1 MTTNMAHEDVKKYLR
16 PEFINRIDEIIIF
29 NDLKE
34 NVIRK
39 IVDIQLDRVKKR
51 LNEQNITIQ
60 VDESVKNYLVRNGY
74 VPEYGARPINRII
87 KREIL
92 AKLSRYILEHPDE
105 IKFRIVIKD
114 DQIKIYSN

>member
-1 MTTNMAHEDVKKYLR
+1 MAHEDVKKYLR
-16 PEFINRIDEIIIF
+16 PEFINRIDEIITF

-39 IVDIQLDRVKKR
+39 IVDIQLDRINKR
-51 LNEQNITIQ
+51 LIEQNITIK
-60 VDESVKNYLVRNGY
+60 VDESVQDYLVKNGY

-92 AKLSRYILEHPDE
+92 AELSRYILEHPDK
-105 IKFRIVIKD
+105 IKFRVAIEDDRIAIKY
-114 DQIKIYSN
+114 IPI